1 VQLYDTRDFGT
12 VQNMKKV
19 SVLEVINFV
28 KMGDC

>member
-1 VQLYDTRDFGT
+1 MQLYDTRDFGT

-19 SVLEVINFV
+19 SVLEAIDFV

>member
-19 SVLEVINFV
+19 SVLEAINFV
-28 KMGDC
+28 KTEDC